1 MPGPTDPPYRPR
13 IATKAGNPKPW
24 VQIQRRLLRHLQGLG
39 VKILKLTIPFLGEKE
54 FNTFLSILVIPKV
67 YKPKKYKRRTM

>member
-39 VKILKLTIPFLGEKE
+39 VKNI
-54 FNTFLSILVIPKV
+54 KV
-67 YKPKKYKRRTM
+67 NNSFSWRKGI